1 MALALCDATFAVIDV
16 ETTGFDPSVD
26 RVVELAC
33 AVVRDGKET
42 DAYSSLIN
50 PGRSIPAAASAVHH
64 LTNRHVQNAPLLGDV
79 RPKLAAMCAGA
90 IVVAHNARFDLGF
103 LPFLAD
109 RPVVCSMRLAMRIL
123 PDAPNY
129 KNQVLRYYLDI
140 DAELGGGAIAHRAR
154 GDVQV
159 TSRILAICL
168 QRYLAAGGVDDVE
181 HLVREIAAPRR
192 LGALPFGRHRGVS
205 IERVPADYL
214 LWLHRESSSASRD
227 ARYTAERELQR
238 RTIAS

>member
-1 MALALCDATFAVIDV
+1 
-16 ETTGFDPSVD
+16 
-26 RVVELAC
+26 
-33 AVVRDGKET
+33 VR
-42 DAYSSLIN
+42 
-50 PGRSIPAAASAVHH
+50 R
-64 LTNRHVQNAPLLGDV
+64 RH
-79 RPKLAAMCAGA
+79 
-90 IVVAHNARFDLGF
+90 VVAHNARFDLGF

-109 RPVVCSMRLAMRIL
+109 RPVVCSMRLAMRVL

-154 GDVQV
+154 GDVRV
-159 TSRILAICL
+159 TSRILAVCL
-168 QRYLAAGGVDDVE
+168 QRYLA
-181 HLVREIAAPRR
+181 HEIAAPRR

-214 LWLHRESSSASRD
+214 LWLYRESSSASRD

-238 RTIAS
+238 RAIAS